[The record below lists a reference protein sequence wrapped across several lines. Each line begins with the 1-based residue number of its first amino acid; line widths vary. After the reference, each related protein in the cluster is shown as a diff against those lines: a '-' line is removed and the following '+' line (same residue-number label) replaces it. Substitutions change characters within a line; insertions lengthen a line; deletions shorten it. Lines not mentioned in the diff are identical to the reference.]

1 MKKLLIIFLFLFS
14 INLVYSFDCNYF
26 ADQKLKDNCLQ
37 SIEIDKDLVANL
49 IYKDSLYPNHE
60 FVSSYNNNLTRE
72 NYISIINK
80 TDSTLLKNVFTK
92 ILDVSPSIEYKGELL
107 VPNQTNLR
115 IDNYYEYLIPQSYFL
130 SSNDLSDN
138 GKVCGNQYSLNNI
151 YDESKLFKNGIQI
164 PISEQLPI
172 SKDTELTLNYNV
184 ELSMKIDEY
193 RFDKLCK
200 HYKNNKCQE
209 YKLICE
215 YSKTTYQVD
224 SINVNDSITL
234 SLYNESSLPNFI
246 IEDQYEKTLNGRI
259 YNSSYSNLLIYNND
273 SYYREYNY
281 KFSAYFTDL
290 EFLKIKAVDSTHSS
304 FRNLIKTGT
313 IVYLSN
319 LSDCN
324 IFSTNFFKTKEGD
337 CEYQLINKTISD
349 FKEEPFKKI
358 LRILL
363 NLLLFGTGLYL
374 TYIIGKKILKKMF
387 PFLFLVLLLVTPG
400 VFAQTP
406 NEDVRECG
414 IFDIEAC
421 FDLFFD
427 KLYGLINA
435 PIQGLLDY
443 VKILMIE
450 FPDLEIAKGKWMMM
464 LYLVNSLIAIHMT
477 LSGIMMI
484 VHSYDPVKKSIAKE
498 NIFNSLVILILA
510 SASYYLY
517 GLAMEVSGA
526 LTSTIFNFVSDDFLL
541 IQHSSSAILNMGSI
555 GVDFALALIF
565 FLELIILFLLFSIRY
580 LVLGIGLILIPI
592 AIFSYY
598 IPKLRGIGAI
608 MFKIISFYM
617 FFPVIASIIILGCD
631 TMSYAD
637 DLLALNTIILIIC
650 FFIIGYVFYK
660 FSEGIIKGTINF
672 SEINNIVSSQHN
684 HQHYYQ
690 TKTEKI
696 EQPKNNEDLTKYI

>member
-26 ADQKLKDNCLQ
+26 TDQKLKDNCLQ
-37 SIEIDKDLVANL
+37 SIGIDKDLVANL
-49 IYKDSLYPNHE
+49 LYTDSLYPNHE
-60 FVSSYNNNLTRE
+60 FVSNYNNNLTRE

-80 TDSTLLKNVFTK
+80 TDSILLKNVFTK
-92 ILDVSPSIEYKGELL
+92 ILDVSPSVEYKGDLI
-107 VPNQTNLR
+107 VPNLINLR

-130 SSNDLSDN
+130 SSQDLSNN
-138 GKVCGNQYSLNNI
+138 GKICGNQYRLNNI
-151 YDESKLFKNGIQI
+151 YDKPKLFKNGLEI
-164 PISEQLPI
+164 PITNQISISED
-172 SKDTELTLNYNV
+172 SELTLDYNV

-193 RFDKLCK
+193 RYHKLCK

-215 YSKTTYQVD
+215 YSQTTYQQDSVNVRD
-224 SINVNDSITL
+224 SINLT
-234 SLYNESSLPNFI
+234 LYNESSLPNFI

-259 YNSSYSNLLIYNND
+259 YNSSKSNLLIYNND

-281 KFSAYFTDL
+281 KFSGYFTEL
-290 EFLKIKAVDSTHSS
+290 EFLKIKAIDSTHTS
-304 FRNLIKTGT
+304 FRNLIKSGT
-313 IVYLSN
+313 IIYLSN
-319 LSDCN
+319 LSECN

-337 CEYQLINKTISD
+337 CEYNLISKTISD
-349 FKEEPFKKI
+349 FKAKPFDMI

-374 TYIIGKKILKKMF
+374 TYLIGKKILKKMF
-387 PFLFLVLLLVTPG
+387 PFLFLVLLLVTPN

-406 NEDVRECG
+406 NQDVRECG

-427 KLYGLINA
+427 KVYGLINA
-435 PIQGLLDY
+435 PIQGLLNY
-443 VKILMIE
+443 VKILMTE
-450 FPDLEIAKGKWMMM
+450 FPNLEVAKGKWMMM
-464 LYLVNSLIAIHMT
+464 LYLVDSLIAVHMT
-477 LSGIMMI
+477 FSGIMMMI
-484 VHSYDPVKKSIAKE
+484 HSYDPVKKSIAKE

-510 SASYYLY
+510 SSSYYLY
-517 GLAMEVSGA
+517 NLAMEVSGA
-526 LTSTIFNFVSDDFLL
+526 LTATIFNFVSPDFLL
-541 IQHSSSAILNMGSI
+541 IQHSSSALLNMNSI
-555 GVDFALALIF
+555 GVDLALALLF
-565 FLELIILFLLFSIRY
+565 FIELMILFLLFSIRY
-580 LVLGIGLILIPI
+580 LVLGIGLILIPL

-608 MFKIISFYM
+608 MFKIIGFYM
-617 FFPVIASIIILGCD
+617 FFPVIAAIIVLGCD

-637 DLLALNTIILIIC
+637 DLLTLNTIILIIC

-672 SEINNIVSSQHN
+672 SGINNIVSTQHN
-684 HQHYYQ
+684 HNHNYYVNPNQ
-690 TKTEKI
+690 VKEA
-696 EQPKNNEDLTKYI
+696 PKEEN